1 MSAESC
7 YDRSCETVP
16 GIDIKNAETFF
27 KMLVELQGED
37 TIDASTFANAC
48 VRMKGAATSI
58 DLQTVMFT
66 THLMNKD
73 SGKPMHRLNSLN
85 SVAHNWNFLCFCI
98 FRRNRPNID
107 ACFVANTFEPIGFK
121 TFFVLG
127 VCGPTFIL
135 GAAKLVEWRGF
146 WKWIF
151 VHTLLHL
158 AASCARRPIVNSIL
172 FDTCFTPPMLNPN
185 TAWFIYVLA
194 IQDRGSQADRRNA
207 ETLPGATKSLPEFVC
222 SFGADWVRD
231 ECRHFWICGLRVPD
245 FWRFTRGRW
254 PTVNPR
260 CAFTSWSS
268 QTKTK
273 IFFLITHKSTNVAE
287 VDVIDVSWF
296 HTCFNLK
303 KWRQPCASMY
313 LDVAKKWNQ
322 LKTGINPAAVTLLE
336 WHFHCSRG
344 YPAFEK
350 PERPELSMFHSELDK
365 ETMSKRQWKPMFEL
379 DLLQKLFAWNKGGW
393 KLIIQA
399 GMYMSNCIFRFRK
412 LKRSIGR

>member
-107 ACFVANTFEPIGFK
+107 ACFVANTFEPIGFN

-273 IFFLITHKSTNVAE
+273 VFFSDHPQIHKRGRGWCNRCKLVPHLFQSEEMAGMCFHVSWCCEKVEPAEDWNKPSCSDTAGLALSLQSWLSSFCCQKDLSWVCFTQSLTKKPCLSVNENQCWAWLVAE
-287 VDVIDVSWF
+287 VV
-296 HTCFNLK
+296 CLK
-303 KWRQPCASMY
+303 
-313 LDVAKKWNQ
+313 
-322 LKTGINPAAVTLLE
+322 
-336 WHFHCSRG
+336 
-344 YPAFEK
+344 
-350 PERPELSMFHSELDK
+350 
-365 ETMSKRQWKPMFEL
+365 
-379 DLLQKLFAWNKGGW
+379 
-393 KLIIQA
+393 
-399 GMYMSNCIFRFRK
+399 
-412 LKRSIGR
+412 